1 MIFQS
6 RSVGIDLRPDSIR
19 IAVAVSQGGRTKIL
33 DLLERELPEPVEGEA
48 ADPTGTVDKA
58 LGDMLKE
65 IGASDDVW
73 VACLPAAAS
82 INRLL
87 NTPLTDSAKIK
98 QTLKFQIEPQIP
110 YPVDQVIS
118 DFTSARKL
126 DEGSEILA
134 VAVTKESVSERLRPL
149 RSAGI
154 DPHILTL
161 DALALA
167 DFYITP
173 FDFSDDRITA
183 LLLLTDAASPFLGFF
198 AGEKLVGYR
207 SLEGVDPDDDASIA
221 GMIKELR
228 RSLVGFKPSAGE
240 NGEIGA
246 LCVGGRGGETI
257 KEYLAE
263 EFRDFPVRYVEF
275 NERTLA
281 EIPPDLP
288 GSVDDFKLAIA
299 LARAGLEAPAN
310 AVNFMQEEYAPA
322 SVLSRLLPSIKFS
335 LVVLGVVFLA
345 WFAGVRAQIHGQ
357 TRRLEALKGEMVN
370 ILAETMPGARSSS
383 AIEQMIAQKQSEFS
397 SLKNYST
404 EYVSPLDVL
413 REVDAVVSENTRL
426 TLIVLDISDNALR
439 MTGIVDSYDDTN
451 VVKKQIESSPLFSEV
466 DFSGTTH
473 QSGDKIS
480 FQIRARIGGKASSD
494 AHKGG
499 GGES

>member
-6 RSVGIDLRPDSIR
+6 RSVGIDIRPDSIR

-33 DLLERELPEPVEGEA
+33 DLLEREIPEPAEGEA
-48 ADPTGTVDKA
+48 ADPTGTVDRV
-58 LGDMLKE
+58 LGDALKE
-65 IGASDDVW
+65 IGASSDVW
-73 VACLPAAAS
+73 VACLPAAGS

-87 NTPLTDSAKIK
+87 DTPLTDSAKIK

-118 DFTSARKL
+118 DFTLARKL

-183 LLLLTDAASPFLGFF
+183 LLLMDAASPFLGFF
-198 AGEKLVGYR
+198 VGEKLVGYR
-207 SLEGVDPDDDASIA
+207 SLERVDPDDASIS

-228 RSLVGFKPSAGE
+228 RSLVGFRPSAGE
-240 NGEIGA
+240 SGEIGA

-257 KEYLAE
+257 REYLAE
-263 EFRDFPVRYVEF
+263 EFKDFPVRYVEF

-288 GSVDDFKLAIA
+288 GPVDDFRLAIA

-322 SVLSRLLPSIKFS
+322 SVLSRLLPSVKFS
-335 LVVLGVVFLA
+335 LVVLGVALLA
-345 WFAGVRAQIHGQ
+345 WFAGVRAQIYGQ
-357 TRRLEALKGEMVN
+357 TRRIEAMNEEMVN

-383 AIEQMIAQKQSEFS
+383 AIAQMITRKQSEFS
-397 SLKNYST
+397 SLKNYSA

-426 TLIVLDISDNALR
+426 TLSVLDISDNVMR
-439 MTGIVDSYDDTN
+439 MTGVVDSYDDTN

-473 QSGDKIS
+473 QSGDKVS
-480 FQIRARIGGKASSD
+480 FQIKARIDGKASSD
-494 AHKGG
+494 AHKGS
-499 GGES
+499 GEES